1 MITYN
6 WTIAQ
11 LERSVADGGVLT
23 AHWRVTAQDG
33 DYAASTYG
41 TAGFAPDPSD
51 SDFIPFERL
60 TEANVLKWVWG
71 SVNRVET
78 EANLAKQIE
87 DQKTPKVVASLPWA

>member
-1 MITYN
+1 MTTYN

-11 LERSVADGGVLT
+11 LERSVGDGAVLT

-33 DYAASTYG
+33 DHTASAYG
-41 TAGFAPDPSD
+41 SAGFTPDPSD

-60 TEANVLKWVWG
+60 TEADVLKWVWG
-71 SVNRVET
+71 SVNRLET

-87 DQKTPKVVASLPWA
+87 DQKTPRVVAGLPWA